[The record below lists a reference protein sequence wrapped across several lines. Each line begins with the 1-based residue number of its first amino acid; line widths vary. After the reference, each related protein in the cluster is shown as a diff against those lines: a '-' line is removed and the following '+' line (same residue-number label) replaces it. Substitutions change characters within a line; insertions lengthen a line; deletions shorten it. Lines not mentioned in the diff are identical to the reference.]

1 VQCARTTCTLFAYIQ
16 RKHIARILWTF
27 IMRTKSYI
35 LRTVFLALGRFR
47 MGSEL
52 SVTIITVIVI
62 IEGFLYI
69 KGRFIPPVVIVA
81 ITWRSITWTVLLV
94 SGCTVTSQLL
104 WITLKYSFSI
114 CRFRFLRSSQ
124 KLSYSIQHH
133 LHYHHQYDPMQILIV
148 KGLGRFPQKK
158 Y

>member
-1 VQCARTTCTLFAYIQ
+1 
-16 RKHIARILWTF
+16 
-27 IMRTKSYI
+27 MRTKSYI

-81 ITWRSITWTVLLV
+81 IT
-94 SGCTVTSQLL
+94 
-104 WITLKYSFSI
+104 
-114 CRFRFLRSSQ
+114 
-124 KLSYSIQHH
+124 
-133 LHYHHQYDPMQILIV
+133 
-148 KGLGRFPQKK
+148 
-158 Y
+158 